1 MKRIALFQICFLGRQ
16 YYKMSMTPF
25 IVCDS
30 LWVPFS
36 KEATGPLGFKVRI
49 SISKET

>member
-30 LWVPFS
+30 HMCASDTTVADQNFS
-36 KEATGPLGFKVRI
+36 T
-49 SISKET
+49 